1 MEQNCEEPHMSN
13 VEVEQP
19 LEAMHLPVLPIQ
31 LEGGSKCEEVVV
43 VVVVVADHFDVDDVD
58 VEDALI
64 QA

>member
-1 MEQNCEEPHMSN
+1 MQ
-13 VEVEQP
+13 
-19 LEAMHLPVLPIQ
+19 LPVLPIQ
-31 LEGGSKCEEVVV
+31 LEGGSKCEE